1 MESTPL
7 LSTTSSV
14 RSKMMDLFIPLL
26 FLLPMAFFYGGTR
39 ALLIIALSVLSCVVT
54 EAVWMKFRKLK
65 PTIGDFSAIVTGLI
79 IAYMLP
85 SGIPLW
91 IPVVGG
97 IFAIAVAKM
106 PFGGSSHCPFNP
118 AAAAMAFLIVCWP
131 MRIFGFDPVVYM
143 KPFTLAATE
152 QADTVT
158 SVASALRDGAM
169 PDANLL
175 EMLFGNAPGAIGTTG
190 VLVIIA
196 CCGFLMYRRVSMW
209 MVPASFVAACSLV
222 ALIMPRGPAVGL
234 ESVAYELMSGSL
246 LFCAVFIATD
256 PVTAPKKFAA
266 RLMYGAAAGFL
277 AMFFR
282 HAGSFEEGACFAILL
297 VNATSKSMDKAV
309 WRLTRRLMYNI
320 ENNGPKT
327 TARSRLMDSYEL
339 DSSSEEEFDD
349 DILLAENVIDIPLT
363 EEETP
368 VVIEEIA
375 EEIAIETPLAEES
388 IEITVEETLSTDTPE
403 PVQEEPIYG
412 PEAISEEPVPEPIPE
427 EISPEPEAAPV
438 EEVVPKPIPTDK
450 PQTAETP
457 VHFII
462 KALSSDDTNIPIQT
476 VSDALAQATGET
488 PDPSIV
494 AAFMRAITDAPRQ
507 ALIDALSKAI
517 EEPAEEEISKEP
529 DPTPEEP
536 VSGWTQPDYTA
547 EGSDDNGQEQ

>member
-7 LSTTSSV
+7 LSTTKSV

-26 FLLPMAFFYGGTR
+26 FLLPMAFFYGGAR
-39 ALLIIALSVLSCVVT
+39 ALLIIALSVLSCVIT
-54 EAVWMKFRKLK
+54 EVIWMRFRKLK
-65 PTIGDFSAIVTGLI
+65 PTTGDFSAIVTGLI

-106 PFGGSSHCPFNP
+106 PFGGSSHYPFNP

-152 QADTVT
+152 QTGTVT

-169 PDANLL
+169 PDVSLM

-246 LFCAVFIATD
+246 LFCAIFIATD

-266 RLMYGAAAGFL
+266 RMMYGAAAGFL

-309 WRLTRRLMYNI
+309 WKLTQRLMYSI

-327 TARSRLMDSYEL
+327 TARTRLLDSYEL
-339 DSSSEEEFDD
+339 DPAPEEVFDAAEDETD
-349 DILLAENVIDIPLT
+349 DIPPVPETIDIPLT
-363 EEETP
+363 EELNAPT
-368 VVIEEIA
+368 EEIA
-375 EEIAIETPLAEES
+375 EDTIAEIPPLEENAEES
-388 IEITVEETLSTDTPE
+388 LISAEEPE
-403 PVQEEPIYG
+403 AEQAQEES
-412 PEAISEEPVPEPIPE
+412 APVPENAPNEEAPVPNPEPAPE
-427 EISPEPEAAPV
+427 EILPEPETTP
-438 EEVVPKPIPTDK
+438 EEKTEA
-450 PQTAETP
+450 AETP
-457 VHFII
+457 VHVII
-462 KALSSDDTNIPIQT
+462 KALSSDDTNIPEQI
-476 VSDALAQATGET
+476 VAGALEQATGEA
-488 PDPSIV
+488 PAPAVV
-494 AAFMRAITDAPRQ
+494 AAFMRALTDAPRQ

-517 EEPAEEEISKEP
+517 EEPAEAEK
-529 DPTPEEP
+529 EEP
-536 VSGWTQPDYTA
+536 AQEETPPASGWTQPDYTA
-547 EGSDDNGQEQ
+547 ERSDDSEQDQ